1 VKAFITVFLFLC
13 MLPALASGITPNAS
27 FANSSEATPESGSI
41 AIIGS
46 GLIFISLVAG
56 STRKRKRTES
66 SQKE

>member
-13 MLPALASGITPNAS
+13 MLPILASGITPDAS
-27 FANSSEATPESGSI
+27 FAKISEATPESGSI